1 MSPVVSYFYQFFF
14 TCFFFVSLI
23 KKLIANNQMIN
34 KLRKLH
40 QAPYSFRNTDMA
52 NQKKTINIKYI
63 WVVLV
68 IWMYQRQW
76 QYYIFYCSFYIG
88 VNYCG
93 REEICSHIFH
103 CSAGCSSFEIPYLEQ
118 LNSPQSGGECGRGKI
133 KMLKWVELGRWGF
146 IGGGE
151 GIFWGCFSDS
161 WALNRWF
168 H

>member
-1 MSPVVSYFYQFFF
+1 MVYVPSSFLFLSILFHMFFL
-14 TCFFFVSLI
+14 CKPY
-23 KKLIANNQMIN
+23 KKTNRQQSNDQQIEKATPGTIFLQEYACGQ
-34 KLRKLH
+34 
-40 QAPYSFRNTDMA
+40 S
-52 NQKKTINIKYI
+52 KKTINIKYI

-103 CSAGCSSFEIPYLEQ
+103 CSSFEIPYLEQ

-146 IGGGE
+146 IGGGGRGYSGDVSPIVE
-151 GIFWGCFSDS
+151 
-161 WALNRWF
+161 